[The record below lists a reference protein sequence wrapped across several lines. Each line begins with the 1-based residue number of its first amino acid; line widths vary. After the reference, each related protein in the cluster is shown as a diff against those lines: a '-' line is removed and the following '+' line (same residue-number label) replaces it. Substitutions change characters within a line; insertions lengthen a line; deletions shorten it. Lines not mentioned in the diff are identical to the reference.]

1 MLQWNWH
8 TEEIQNL
15 KLLDIYFKKHAFIES
30 AWFFIWMKWQ
40 APRQIILCAKFD
52 WNNPAVLKKDDKN
65 VKSIRRHQ
73 QRPLKNKEGSYI
85 SSLYLIYNIRSPCY
99 KNVTP
104 LIWLIVTY
112 VNNLKYLYYI
122 SILIFYNVHYF
133 QSSFLFF
140 QFCEN
145 FHISE

>member
-8 TEEIQNL
+8 TEKIQNL

-40 APRQIILCAKFD
+40 APSQIILCAKFD
-52 WNNPAVLKKDDKN
+52 WVSPAVLKKEDKN

-122 SILIFYNVHYF
+122 SILIFYNVLYF